1 MDDEIITIN
10 VREWIVESIT
20 TKCPMCGN
28 TYTDTGKSAMD
39 NFSAASITCTKC
51 GFIGEM
57 PV

>member
-1 MDDEIITIN
+1 MN
-10 VREWIVESIT
+10 EWIVVSIT
-20 TKCPMCGN
+20 TKCPDCGVE
-28 TYTDTGKSAMD
+28 YTDTGKSAMD